1 MSLNKVKK
9 LIIIV
14 IVIVIIFPILIFV
27 QRKNKKEMKS
37 KVIRKAAVAGSF
49 YPAEKS
55 VLNSQIEDF
64 FQKVPEKKEEGLL
77 RILIV
82 PHAGYEYS
90 GQVAVW
96 GFKQLLN
103 KNYSTVILLGG
114 SHSSW
119 FRGAVIDE
127 SDVWETPLGA
137 VEIDKNLAEEI
148 VEEIEEVTFSTSAH
162 SGEHSL
168 EVEVPFLQTVLK
180 DFKIVPILFGETNE
194 TLLDNLVRVLVK
206 NMSKSTL
213 VVVSTDLSHYPS
225 YEIANEVD
233 KTTVDSILSG
243 DSQNFTKTIVSQMGK
258 GYSSLETCACGE
270 KAVKVGMRLAQK
282 LGQGEWKL
290 LNYANSGDTAEDKS
304 RVVGYAAIGFWI
316 TSDGG
321 RMERS
326 GTSDSSEVEE
336 LGKNQ
341 QNKLLEIARRTLE
354 SYLKDGKSPEFE
366 VSDPQLLEPLG
377 TFVTL
382 RKGGQLR
389 GCIGEFEATEPL
401 WKVVQRMA
409 IEAAVKDLR
418 FSPVRLNELA
428 EINIEISV
436 LSPLKKI
443 DDPDEIELGVHGVMI
458 KKGLRKGVFLPQV
471 ATETGWDKET
481 FMGQLC
487 SQKAGLAWD
496 CWKKKDIEIF
506 TFTAQVFE
514 EELELEH

>member
-1 MSLNKVKK
+1 
-9 LIIIV
+9 
-14 IVIVIIFPILIFV
+14 
-27 QRKNKKEMKS
+27 
-37 KVIRKAAVAGSF
+37 
-49 YPAEKS
+49 
-55 VLNSQIEDF
+55 
-64 FQKVPEKKEEGLL
+64 
-77 RILIV
+77 
-82 PHAGYEYS
+82 
-90 GQVAVW
+90 
-96 GFKQLLN
+96 
-103 KNYSTVILLGG
+103 
-114 SHSSW
+114 
-119 FRGAVIDE
+119 
-127 SDVWETPLGA
+127 
-137 VEIDKNLAEEI
+137 
-148 VEEIEEVTFSTSAH
+148 
-162 SGEHSL
+162 
-168 EVEVPFLQTVLK
+168 
-180 DFKIVPILFGETNE
+180 
-194 TLLDNLVRVLVK
+194 
-206 NMSKSTL
+206 
-213 VVVSTDLSHYPS
+213 
-225 YEIANEVD
+225 
-233 KTTVDSILSG
+233 
-243 DSQNFTKTIVSQMGK
+243 
-258 GYSSLETCACGE
+258 
-270 KAVKVGMRLAQK
+270 
-282 LGQGEWKL
+282 
-290 LNYANSGDTAEDKS
+290 
-304 RVVGYAAIGFWI
+304 
-316 TSDGG
+316 
-321 RMERS
+321 MERS